1 MLYQKLDKSFNFEMK
16 LVHTIRRSEVD
27 VAGSLS
33 LFFFEEKW
41 QVGWFRMHA
50 VTAGRKE
57 ERKEKAS
64 VTFRAVRYGA
74 HVDSGTVAAAGWCA
88 RAYLPMHGD
97 VPHCRLCPAV
107 GP

>member
-1 MLYQKLDKSFNFEMK
+1 MGMLYQKLDKSFNFEMK

-33 LFFFEEKW
+33 FFFFEEKW
-41 QVGWFRMHA
+41 QVGWLRMHA

-64 VTFRAVRYGA
+64 
-74 HVDSGTVAAAGWCA
+74 TVAAAGWCA